1 MDLSTLA
8 PKHLDPRSLTG
19 PISRVGERLPAADE
33 LVASVTSTVGNVG
46 SEIAHQ
52 VADLDLPATVADTAR
67 RSRRAVARVVPWI
80 SPPARRFPTRRLLL
94 VVLLAGTVVGVA
106 VLMSRRSSAPSEVP
120 ARDDWSTGS
129 SNGTTPA
136 TTADT
141 LRPRDP
147 ASTSA

>member
-1 MDLSTLA
+1 MSA
-8 PKHLDPRSLTG
+8 
-19 PISRVGERLPAADE
+19 
-33 LVASVTSTVGNVG
+33 
-46 SEIAHQ
+46 
-52 VADLDLPATVADTAR
+52 
-67 RSRRAVARVVPWI
+67 
-80 SPPARRFPTRRLLL
+80 PPARRFTARRVLL